1 MKTLTSSPIMA
12 RLTEAL
18 TKFPEMQ
25 SAIKQLLAG
34 QPANYNDDESWLT
47 KTQWCQLI
55 DYVTEG
61 GSPVDFFRQFDHTRS
76 AGYRIFKYL
85 YQTYRNDLCNFAKTH
100 DLSPYMELRQHVRP
114 LTTLGR
120 LIINALETL
129 PFNEC
134 HKLYLEV
141 DELAGHVLLD
151 RLPQSQRL
159 KLCRAIPMED
169 AKRRRY
175 AAGYFVYY
183 GNKQS
188 VKDWNQIMDAF
199 PCPDPLI
206 EALLETGHRL
216 AVAAEY

>member
-1 MKTLTSSPIMA
+1 MKTLTSSPIMT
-12 RLTEAL
+12 RLTQAL
-18 TKFPEMQ
+18 TEFPDFET
-25 SAIKQLLAG
+25 AIKQLLAG
-34 QPANYNDDESWLT
+34 QQANYNDLDSPLT

-61 GSPVDFFRQFDHTRS
+61 GSPVDFFRQFDHTRPR
-76 AGYRIFKYL
+76 GYSILRYL
-85 YQTYRNDLCNFAKTH
+85 YRAYRNDLCDFAKTH
-100 DLSPYMELRQHVRP
+100 DLSPYMELHAYVSP
-114 LTTLGR
+114 STVLGY

-159 KLCRAIPMED
+159 KLCRAIPIED
-169 AKRRRY
+169 VKRRRY
-175 AAGYFVYY
+175 IARYFVYF

-199 PCPDPLI
+199 PLPDPLI
-206 EALLETGHRL
+206 EALLETGYRL
-216 AVAAEY
+216 AVAAE